1 MEGIQNQ
8 KKDSK
13 AIELI
18 HMKIFSVNSHLRI
31 IILVV
36 LVFVPVVAYADD
48 DNDSAISTAATLG
61 WLAIGCG
68 MAANLSLVLFKMTR
82 KVPVM
87 KLVGSSATQSLTPLY
102 KPVLNFHIM
111 LNSVGFFAGLSHG
124 FMLIRGLDYISLSL
138 AIVMT
143 VSMIS
148 GILLRFSSGKN
159 LKFVSRLVHGQVVL
173 AALLV
178 TLVSL
183 HVITRWHHGFI
194 FHHIL

>member
-1 MEGIQNQ
+1 
-8 KKDSK
+8 
-13 AIELI
+13 
-18 HMKIFSVNSHLRI
+18 MKNFSINSHLRI
-31 IILVV
+31 AILVT
-36 LVFVPVVAYADD
+36 LVFAPLVAYADD
-48 DNDSAISTAATLG
+48 DDNSPSSTASTLG

-68 MAANLSLVLFKMTR
+68 MASNLSLVLFKMAR
-82 KVPVM
+82 KIPVM
-87 KLVGSSATQSLTPLY
+87 KMVGSSGASQSLTPLY

-124 FMLIRGLDYISLSL
+124 FMLIGGLDYISLSL

-148 GILLRFSSGKN
+148 GILLRFTCGKN
-159 LKFVSRLVHGQVVL
+159 LKFISRLVHGQVVL

-194 FHHIL
+194 FHHIF

>member
-1 MEGIQNQ
+1 
-8 KKDSK
+8 
-13 AIELI
+13 
-18 HMKIFSVNSHLRI
+18 MKISLNFHLM
-31 IILVV
+31 ILALVI
-36 LVFVPVVAYADD
+36 LVFVPATVYADD
-48 DNDSAISTAATLG
+48 DNSAIGTAATLG

-68 MAANLSLVLFKMTR
+68 MAANLSLVLFKMLR
-82 KVPVM
+82 KIPVM
-87 KLVGSSATQSLTPLY
+87 KLVGSSDTSQSLTLMY

-138 AIVMT
+138 VIVMI

-159 LKFVSRLVHGQVVL
+159 MKFVSRLVHGQVVL

-178 TLVSL
+178 TLVAL
-183 HVITRWHHGFI
+183 HVITRWDHGFI
-194 FHHIL
+194 FHHIF